1 MELPI
6 EFRLVKIK
14 NLYQIEYR
22 TVDIFK
28 SVPTFSNVPNKSK
41 IKWETIPYYFL
52 QKKESAFG

>member
-28 SVPTFSNVPNKSK
+28 FSKQ
-41 IKWETIPYYFL
+41 E
-52 QKKESAFG
+52 

>member
-22 TVDIFK
+22 IVDIFK
-28 SVPTFSNVPNKSK
+28 TRVKSNGK
-41 IKWETIPYYFL
+41 PYL
-52 QKKESAFG
+52 IIL

>member
-28 SVPTFSNVPNKSK
+28 SVPTFSNFLNKSK
-41 IKWETIPYYFL
+41 IK
-52 QKKESAFG
+52 